1 MCVRFGDDERS
12 NFRDSATSVSFK
24 RKTSA
29 LGLPI
34 PPLIGFTLIEIEMVV
49 DLANSIDGS
58 RFHI

>member
-1 MCVRFGDDERS
+1 MCVRLGDDERS
-12 NFRDSATSVSFK
+12 NFRDSVTYVSFK

-34 PPLIGFTLIEIEMVV
+34 PSLIGIVLIKIEIVV
-49 DLANSIDGS
+49 DLVNSIDGS